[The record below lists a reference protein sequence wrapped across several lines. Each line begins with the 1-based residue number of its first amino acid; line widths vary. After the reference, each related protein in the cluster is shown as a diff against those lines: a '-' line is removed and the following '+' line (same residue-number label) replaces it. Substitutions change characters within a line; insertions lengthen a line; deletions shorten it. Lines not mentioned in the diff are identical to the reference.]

1 MTAITIPFTTESDWL
16 AARRQDITSTE
27 SAALFGMSPYAT
39 AFEIWHRKHSALET
53 EFTKNER
60 MAWGNR
66 LESAIAY
73 GIAEERGWEIEPMK
87 DYMRLPAE
95 RIGASFDFR
104 ILNLPSGPAHL
115 EVKNV
120 DYLAFRDNWSDE
132 DGELAAPDHIQIQV
146 QHQMLVSGYSRAF
159 VGALV
164 GGNRHVVVEYE
175 RRDDVIRSIRQRIAK
190 FWKSVDAHDE
200 PPPVMPEDA
209 ESVIRLHQYAE
220 PGKVLD
226 ASTDDAIVD
235 LVSKYQQA
243 KSYEK
248 SFKESADVLKAELLI
263 AIGDAEKVIG
273 PDWSLSTG
281 IVSGT
286 PATVITADMI
296 GKEYGGREGYRA
308 LRVNKRKPK

>member
-1 MTAITIPFTTESDWL
+1 MTAITIPFTTEAAWL
-16 AARRQDITSTE
+16 QARREDITSTE

-39 AFEIWHRKHSALET
+39 RFEIWHRKHSAVEP
-53 EFTKNER
+53 EFKASER
-60 MAWGNR
+60 MSWGNR

-87 DYMRLPAE
+87 DYMRLPSE

-104 ILNLPSGPAHL
+104 ILNLPDGPAHL
-115 EVKNV
+115 EIKNV
-120 DYLAFRDNWSDE
+120 DYLAFRDGWSDD
-132 DGELAAPDHIQIQV
+132 DGELAAPEWIEMQV
-146 QHQMLVSGYSRAF
+146 QHQMMVSGYSRAF

-164 GGNRHVVVEYE
+164 GGNRHVVIEYE

-190 FWKSVDAHDE
+190 FWKSVDAHEE

-209 ESVIRLHQYAE
+209 EAVIRLHQYAE

-226 ASTDDAIVD
+226 ASTNGDIDS
-235 LVSKYQQA
+235 LVSRYQDA
-243 KSYEK
+243 KRDEK
-248 SFKESADVLKAELLI
+248 LAKESADVLKAELLI

-273 PDWSLSTG
+273 LDWSLSTG

-286 PATVITADMI
+286 PATVITAEMI
-296 GKEYGGREGYRA
+296 GQSYGGRQGYRA
-308 LRVNKRKPK
+308 LKVNKRKAK

>member
-1 MTAITIPFTTESDWL
+1 MTAITIPFTTEAAWL
-16 AARRQDITSTE
+16 QARREDITSTE
-27 SAALFGMSPYAT
+27 SASLFGMSPYAT
-39 AFEIWHRKHSALET
+39 AFEIWHRKHSNLEA

-87 DYMRLPAE
+87 DYMRLPDE

-104 ILNLPSGPAHL
+104 ILNLPGGPAHL
-115 EVKNV
+115 EIKNV
-120 DYLAFRDNWSDE
+120 DYLAFRDGWSDE
-132 DGELAAPDHIQIQV
+132 AGELAAPEHIEMQV
-146 QHQMLVSGYSRAF
+146 QHQMLVSGYNRAF

-164 GGNRHVVVEYE
+164 GGNRHVVIEYE

-190 FWKSVDAHDE
+190 FWKSVDDHDE

-209 ESVIRLHQYAE
+209 EAVIRLHQYAE

-226 ASTDDAIVD
+226 ATTDSEIVEM
-235 LVSKYQQA
+235 VQHYQLA
-243 KSYEK
+243 KLAEK
-248 SFKESADVLKAELLI
+248 NAKERADVLKAELLI

-286 PATVITADMI
+286 PATVIDESMI
-296 GKEYGGREGYRA
+296 GKTYGGRDGYRA